1 MTGKVLLSF
10 AMSVFSLISADILDL
25 SHSLHFVFIEGCCDI
40 TEAHVLS
47 HGDKDWW
54 GISSS
59 LLIAYSG
66 KLVAGFVTVHNS
78 AYLPS
83 RICGPTAQNDL
94 LCLWGPQAR
103 LISFCSVYSVGSST
117 LGLHH
122 ISFACPFHPHVE
134 SGKQALCYLSFV
146 HFQPCRA
153 DATPSLASVLIEWL
167 CSSSPLVTQ
176 TFQLIHKR
184 CWGNYLRSYL

>member
-10 AMSVFSLISADILDL
+10 AVSVFSLISADILDL

-40 TEAHVLS
+40 SEAHVLS

-59 LLIAYSG
+59 LLTAYSG

-83 RICGPTAQNDL
+83 RICGPTVQNDL

-117 LGLHH
+117 LGLPQEV
-122 ISFACPFHPHVE
+122 FTTFLLP
-134 SGKQALCYLSFV
+134 ALSI
-146 HFQPCRA
+146 P
-153 DATPSLASVLIEWL
+153 TWNLASRPYVICHLYISNPAELMLLQAWL
-167 CSSSPLVTQ
+167 Q
-176 TFQLIHKR
+176 
-184 CWGNYLRSYL
+184 CW